1 LGVYYNQYVY
11 KTHTLFSHIKGQTIT
26 PNTPLTPGHH
36 FTINSDA
43 ISSPQVW
50 GHSYADDH
58 HVLPGIRPRYAGGGM
73 TWING
78 VFWYIVF
85 VIAEVALLVTGL
97 AIATIF
103 EAIL

>member
-1 LGVYYNQYVY
+1 
-11 KTHTLFSHIKGQTIT
+11 
-26 PNTPLTPGHH
+26 
-36 FTINSDA
+36 
-43 ISSPQVW
+43 
-50 GHSYADDH
+50 
-58 HVLPGIRPRYAGGGM
+58 M

-97 AIATIF
+97 AIVTIF